1 MLNLCYNII
10 KIILTAFP
18 LFAVSFRVIFIMI
31 WLIVCILFCGAVF
44 MVVCAFYGIVKLR
57 KNPLEKYQRYVLFL
71 ASGTVASYA
80 TAMIM
85 GNDFNARLFFGI
97 CTFVECFT
105 VLSVFDFVR
114 HYLGFD
120 KISEKGK
127 TVGKVINIMALADMA
142 LMIINSFADFVFKVE
157 RYYFGDNQFVYRISE
172 FEPIYV
178 YHLVFLLAIGL
189 GILVMLLKKIV
200 YAPNTYIM
208 KYFSL
213 FIALGGIAVISASH
227 VCFSWRFDY
236 SLIFYALAAFF
247 IFYYSMIYVPRGLI
261 DRLLYFT
268 VANMNDGIICVD
280 ADGKIIHSN
289 KAAKDFCK
297 LNSMEILEN
306 QVQAWFSNEIDKNTA
321 TRLWEIEIEKDD
333 VIYRYSIEYRK
344 IFDSY
349 LKYLGCFFLIHD
361 KTEEYTKYC
370 NEKYRATHDRLTGV
384 YNKDYFFELTKE
396 VLELNTNESYYII
409 VTDVKNFKIV
419 NDVFGVDAG
428 DRLLKKIADVT
439 ASLCGNDCTY
449 GRLSGDRFALCMP
462 AKSFSETKLLDAY
475 SVLDCFMENS
485 DFKTHIH
492 IGVYEVT
499 DRSLRISVMCD
510 YANLAIK
517 TIKDSYRSYVAYY
530 DSNLRKKFI
539 SEHRVISEFEH
550 ALKSGQFKLYIQP
563 QTFAVDGSVRG
574 GEALVRWLHPEDGMI
589 PPDKFIKIF
598 EQTGLISRLD
608 KFMWETACSYL
619 RKWSDMGFDN
629 TYISINISQ
638 KDFFLIDVYNVI
650 TSLVQKYDIAPQR
663 LHLEITETAMM
674 DNPTAQLELIER
686 LRKLGF
692 IVEIDDFGSGYSSL
706 NMLKNFKADVL
717 KIDMGFLTNSESRE
731 VQGRSHSILRTIIYL
746 AKSLDMEVITEGVET
761 KTQVN
766 FLAEYGCDIYQGYYF
781 AKPMPVDDF
790 EKKYL
795 NVTVEV

>member
-1 MLNLCYNII
+1 
-10 KIILTAFP
+10 
-18 LFAVSFRVIFIMI
+18 MI
-31 WLIVCILFCGAVF
+31 WLIVCILFCGALF
-44 MVVCAFYGIVKLR
+44 MTGCALYSMAKFR

-71 ASGTVASYA
+71 ASCTVASYA
-80 TAMIM
+80 AAMIM
-85 GNDFNARLFFGI
+85 GNDFTARLFFGI
-97 CTFVECFT
+97 CTFAECFT
-105 VLSVFDFVR
+105 VLSVFNFVK
-114 HYLGFD
+114 HYVGYD
-120 KISEKGK
+120 KISDKGK
-127 TVGKVINIMALADMA
+127 TVGKIINIMALADTA
-142 LMIINSFADFVFKVE
+142 LMIVNSFADFVFKVD
-157 RYYFGDNQFVYRISE
+157 RYYFGNNWFVYRISE
-172 FEPIYV
+172 FEPVYI
-178 YHLVFLLAIGL
+178 YHLAFLLALGF
-189 GILVMLLKKIV
+189 GILLMLLRKMI
-200 YAPNTYIM
+200 YAPNAYIM

-213 FIALGGIAVISASH
+213 FTALGGIAVISASH
-227 VCFSWRFDY
+227 VFLRWKFDY

-247 IFYYSMIYVPRGLI
+247 IFYYSLIYVPRGLI

-268 VANMNDGIICVD
+268 VANMNDGIMCVD

-289 KAAKDFCK
+289 KAAKDFCT
-297 LNSMEILEN
+297 LNSMDTLEN
-306 QVQAWFSNEIDKNTA
+306 QVQAWFSSEIDKNTA
-321 TRLWEIEIEKDD
+321 TRLWEIEMEKDD
-333 VIYRYSIEYRK
+333 TVYKYSIEYRK

-370 NEKYRATHDRLTGV
+370 NEKYRATHDKLTGV
-384 YNKDYFFELTKE
+384 YNKDYFYELTKE
-396 VLELNTNESYYII
+396 VIEANPDDSYYII
-409 VTDVKNFKIV
+409 VSDVKNFKIV
-419 NDVFGVDAG
+419 NDVFGVEAG

-439 ASLCGNDCTY
+439 ASLCDDNCIY

-462 AKSFSETKLLDAY
+462 AKSYSEKKLLDAY

-499 DRSLRISVMCD
+499 DRNLRISVMCD

-530 DSNLRKKFI
+530 DSELREKFI

-550 ALKSGQFKLYIQP
+550 ALENGEFKLYIQP
-563 QTFAVDGSVRG
+563 QTFAADGSVKG
-574 GEALVRWLHPEDGMI
+574 GEALVRWFHHEDGMI

-608 KFMWETACSYL
+608 KFMWRTACSCL

-638 KDFFLIDVYNVI
+638 KDFFLIDVYKVI
-650 TSLVQKYDIAPQR
+650 TSLVEEYNIAPRR

-717 KIDMGFLTNSESRE
+717 KIDMGFLTDTESCE

-761 KTQVN
+761 KEQVD

-790 EKKYL
+790 EKKYI
-795 NVTVEV
+795 NVTGEA